1 MDLVATFILA
11 LSVAIFLLSVFGLH
25 LTLYAWEEPSRL
37 DEGRA
42 PAKFARPR
50 HSFTAILPA
59 RHEEGVIYETVRR
72 VAGMRYPRR
81 LVEIIVV
88 CHVDDVRT
96 IAEAQRAA
104 RDIGDRNVRVMT
116 FDTDPINKPH
126 GLNVALAAARRQ
138 FVTIFDAED
147 DVHPDL
153 FRMVNTV
160 LVQQQVR
167 VVQAGVQLMN
177 WNDRWFSLHNCL
189 EYYFWFRSRLHFH
202 ARVGMIPLG
211 GNTVFV
217 RRELLLEV
225 GGWDQECLTE
235 DADIGVRLSAMGERM
250 SVVYDPVYVTR
261 EETPD
266 TVASWVRQ
274 RTRWNQGFVYV
285 LRKGAWLHLP
295 RLGQRLL
302 ALYTFS
308 YPMLQALLFILWP
321 TVVVGILLL
330 KVPIPVAL
338 MSFLPLYALI
348 FQLGIQVVGAVMFA
362 SEYGIRLRPLTLLRL
377 VVTFLPYQWLL
388 GISALRAVYRELEI
402 QLGWEKTHHAGAH
415 RRERANPPVATH
427 LTAAAIMNT
436 IAPPAVRGLAAT
448 VSDEAVRHCARC
460 GRARPVRL
468 RSCPACGFGSA
479 VAQ

>member
-1 MDLVATFILA
+1 
-11 LSVAIFLLSVFGLH
+11 
-25 LTLYAWEEPSRL
+25 
-37 DEGRA
+37 
-42 PAKFARPR
+42 
-50 HSFTAILPA
+50 
-59 RHEEGVIYETVRR
+59 
-72 VAGMRYPRR
+72 
-81 LVEIIVV
+81 
-88 CHVDDVRT
+88 
-96 IAEAQRAA
+96 
-104 RDIGDRNVRVMT
+104 
-116 FDTDPINKPH
+116 
-126 GLNVALAAARRQ
+126 
-138 FVTIFDAED
+138 
-147 DVHPDL
+147 
-153 FRMVNTV
+153 MVNTV

-189 EYYFWFRSRLHFH
+189 EYFFWFKSRLHFH
-202 ARVGMIPLG
+202 AKVGMIPLG

-217 RRELLLEV
+217 RRELLLEA

-235 DADIGVRLSAMGERM
+235 DADIGVRLSAMGERI

-302 ALYTFS
+302 ALYTFT
-308 YPMLQALLFILWP
+308 YPMLQALLFLLWP

-415 RRERANPPVATH
+415 RRERATHPVPMH

-436 IAPPAVRGLAAT
+436 IAPPAVREVTAT

-460 GRARPVRL
+460 GRARPVGL

-479 VAQ
+479 VAR